1 MINNNLYAIM
11 SKRGFFMEKAE
22 MITELYNLRSALFL
36 IDVVYKPI
44 FNKEAF
50 EFYWYEKKN
59 WNTWDTMNRDI
70 TYLRLESAPLFKEF
84 DPSSNLEWD
93 FWGNIYQMYYLNSQH
108 PYFKAIERNMRAY
121 HLLFDWLFDNKMFI
135 KEYGAVYKSAG
146 LTYEERDR
154 ISSFFSIVNS
164 FRYSNI
170 NVLKNS
176 LAICE
181 DALVNKKSRLL
192 KYYNRRQIER
202 RIIPGIQDKIRTV
215 QADIDN
221 GETFTRVRSKY
232 GITQP
237 RTEEEVDS
245 DNRKL
250 KEMQEALELI
260 KQQYTLIDSRDWQNI
275 DSVIYLLE
283 TGRADTIKEALNLA
297 DTKKYR
303 QDILGAVNSL
313 NRTMVRGFG
322 QLLANLDFYFGKLF
336 ENLGELKMS
345 IDNVADTV
353 QDLAIQLQVSSEEIA
368 ESVKSIERRVFR

>member
-135 KEYGAVYKSAG
+135 K
-146 LTYEERDR
+146 
-154 ISSFFSIVNS
+154 
-164 FRYSNI
+164 
-170 NVLKNS
+170 
-176 LAICE
+176 
-181 DALVNKKSRLL
+181 
-192 KYYNRRQIER
+192 
-202 RIIPGIQDKIRTV
+202 
-215 QADIDN
+215 
-221 GETFTRVRSKY
+221 
-232 GITQP
+232 
-237 RTEEEVDS
+237 
-245 DNRKL
+245 
-250 KEMQEALELI
+250 
-260 KQQYTLIDSRDWQNI
+260 
-275 DSVIYLLE
+275 
-283 TGRADTIKEALNLA
+283 
-297 DTKKYR
+297 
-303 QDILGAVNSL
+303 
-313 NRTMVRGFG
+313 
-322 QLLANLDFYFGKLF
+322 
-336 ENLGELKMS
+336 
-345 IDNVADTV
+345 
-353 QDLAIQLQVSSEEIA
+353 
-368 ESVKSIERRVFR
+368 